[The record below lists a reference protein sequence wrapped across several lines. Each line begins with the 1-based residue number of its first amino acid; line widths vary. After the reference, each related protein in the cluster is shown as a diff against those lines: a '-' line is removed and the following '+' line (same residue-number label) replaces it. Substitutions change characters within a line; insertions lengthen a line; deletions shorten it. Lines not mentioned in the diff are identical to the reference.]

1 MIVSLRRR
9 LWAAMI
15 VVGLIATVGGWWSRE
30 PAAPH
35 GDIPAAVADASRTAS
50 TPMDARLPA
59 GGGAKPAS
67 AVAEL
72 HAAHEPSEA
81 WSRERARAE
90 LKQRMQADWCGFGVA
105 EKSRQIEAV
114 FEKASAGG
122 QPIGVDAIAEA
133 NRTAG
138 AEVIEEAVAQVRQ
151 RWVKALLQR
160 GDPRSLAVAEYL
172 GGSDGD
178 ASRASVRL
186 QALARSATDPMVTAL
201 ALQRPCSPGCGNVDR
216 AQWSRLEPANLQAW
230 LTLLGDARTR
240 HTQEAYVLER
250 IANEARYSR
259 TYEREFK
266 VLLLE
271 LPQTVSLGLVQEAEL
286 QLIVGTAS
294 AWPIASLRPAMEF
307 CRAKAAEPASQHLCL
322 AVAELMWQ
330 GDNLLDRSLA
340 LALARQLLPARAGLR
355 ARWEPRA
362 RVAEAAR
369 HWAESNVAPWMSEVE
384 AETSSCGWQ
393 AGIRRELQVRAA
405 QGEWG
410 QLQADM
416 QAARADEASLSAK
429 WRQGAGR
436 SLLDPLPSARP
447 ASSVR

>member
-1 MIVSLRRR
+1 MIVQLRRR
-9 LWAAMI
+9 LWAGVI
-15 VVGLIATVGGWWSRE
+15 VVGLLATVGGWWSRE
-30 PAAPH
+30 FAAPH
-35 GDIPAAVADASRTAS
+35 GETPTAVAGVPRAVAAA
-50 TPMDARLPA
+50 MDARPTA
-59 GGGAKPAS
+59 GRLATPVS
-67 AVAEL
+67 AVVAL
-72 HAAHEPSEA
+72 SAAPEPSLA
-81 WSRERARAE
+81 PAQERARAE
-90 LKQRMQADWCGFGVA
+90 LKQRMQADWCGFGLA

-122 QPIGVDAIAEA
+122 RPIGVDVIAEV
-133 NRTAG
+133 NRTPA
-138 AEVIEEAVAQVRQ
+138 AEVTDEAVAQVRQ
-151 RWVKALLQR
+151 RWVAALQRR

-178 ASRASVRL
+178 VSRASARL

-250 IANEARYSR
+250 IASEARYSR

-271 LPQTVSLGLVQEAEL
+271 LPQTESPGLVQEAEL

-294 AWPIASLRPAMEF
+294 AWPLASLRPAMEF

-330 GDNLLDRSLA
+330 GDNLVDRSLA
-340 LALARQLLPARAGLR
+340 LALVRQLLPARAGLR
-355 ARWEPRA
+355 AQWEPRA
-362 RVAEAAR
+362 RVAEAVR
-369 HWAESNVAPWMSEVE
+369 HWAESNVAPWLSEVGAE
-384 AETSSCGWQ
+384 ASSCGWQ

-436 SLLDPLPSARP
+436 GLLDPLPSARP
-447 ASSVR
+447 ASSGR